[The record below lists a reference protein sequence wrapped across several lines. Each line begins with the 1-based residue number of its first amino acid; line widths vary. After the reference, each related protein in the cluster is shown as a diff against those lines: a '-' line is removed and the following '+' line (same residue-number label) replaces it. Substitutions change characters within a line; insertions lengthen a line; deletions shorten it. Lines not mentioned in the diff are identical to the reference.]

1 MQYRDIKGLILI
13 IPTLTIGLWEYVRHQ
28 LLLPYMSMEMGN
40 VLAPFIVFG
49 VSVTL
54 LRMLFKRMEGT
65 QEELQ
70 RERASKAAL
79 VERERLAREL
89 HDGIAQSLFLLSV
102 KVDRLERRFAGDPD
116 GQEPLKDVRELHKTV
131 RQTDEYVRQA
141 IAGLRSSPA
150 ADTRPWI
157 ESIRSLALSFER
169 DTGVKAH
176 VAWQL
181 PEEGL
186 SSREKVEL
194 YAAVREALQNV
205 RKHTDAGNVW
215 IEADAEGQ
223 GWLCRITD
231 DGSEAAGADW
241 PQIGREAAAANRYG
255 LRIIGER
262 AAELGWSWR
271 FEREEGRTVLELRR
285 KEGLT

>member
-13 IPTLTIGLWEYVRHQ
+13 IPTLTIGLWEYVRHR

-102 KVDRLERRFAGDPD
+102 KVDRLERRFVGRTE
-116 GQEPLKDVRELHKTV
+116 GQEALADVRELHKSV

-141 IAGLRSSPA
+141 IANLRYAPA
-150 ADTRPWI
+150 ADTRAWI
-157 ESIRSLALSFER
+157 ESIRSLAQSFER
-169 DTGVKAH
+169 DTGVEAH
-176 VAWQL
+176 VEWRL
-181 PEEGL
+181 PEERL

-205 RKHTDAGNVW
+205 RKHADARNVW
-215 IEADAEGQ
+215 IEADLDGR
-223 GWLCRITD
+223 GWLCRIAD
-231 DGSEAAGADW
+231 DGPDAAEEGWRRDSHS
-241 PQIGREAAAANRYG
+241 AAEANRYG

-262 AAELGWSWR
+262 AAEMGWSWR
-271 FEREEGRTVLELRR
+271 FAREGGRTLLELRR
-285 KEGLT
+285 KEGI